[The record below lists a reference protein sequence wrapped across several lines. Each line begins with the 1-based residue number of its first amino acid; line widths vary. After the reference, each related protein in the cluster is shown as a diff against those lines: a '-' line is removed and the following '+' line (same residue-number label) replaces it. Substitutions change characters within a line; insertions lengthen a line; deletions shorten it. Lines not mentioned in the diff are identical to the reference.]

1 MTPGEI
7 DAYVR
12 AQAATGADLYHL
24 HRDALA
30 GLDPDLVLTQDLCWV
45 CAVPSGTVDEALDYL
60 GCEADVLAL
69 DPCSLDDVLASIAAV
84 ATRAGV
90 PERGPTLVAALRER
104 LADVAARVAGRARPR
119 VAIVEWID
127 PPFTAGHWLPDL
139 VIAAGGVPVGAT
151 PGERSVPTSWAALAT
166 SAPDVVVVAPC
177 GYHLDG
183 AAAQARAVLAE
194 LPEVPVWAIDADGLI
209 VRPGPRV
216 VDGVEAL
223 AAILHPDVALPRPT
237 AVRRVR

>member
-1 MTPGEI
+1 
-7 DAYVR
+7 
-12 AQAATGADLYHL
+12 
-24 HRDALA
+24 
-30 GLDPDLVLTQDLCWV
+30 
-45 CAVPSGTVDEALDYL
+45 
-60 GCEADVLAL
+60 
-69 DPCSLDDVLASIAAV
+69 VLASIAAV

-90 PERGPTLVAALRER
+90 PERGPALVAALRER
-104 LADVAARVAGRARPR
+104 LADVAARVAGRAGPR
-119 VAIVEWID
+119 VAVVEWID

-139 VIAAGGVPVGAT
+139 VTAAGGVPVGAT

-166 SAPDVVVVAPC
+166 AAPDVVVVAPC

-223 AAILHPDVALPRPT
+223 AAILHPDVAVPRPN
-237 AVRRVR
+237 AVRQVR